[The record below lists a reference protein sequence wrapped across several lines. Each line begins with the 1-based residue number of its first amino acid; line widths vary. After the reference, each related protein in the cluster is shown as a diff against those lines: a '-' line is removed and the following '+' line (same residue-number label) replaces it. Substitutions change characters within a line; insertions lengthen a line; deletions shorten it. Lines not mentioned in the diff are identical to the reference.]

1 MRICQPT
8 FNAALT
14 GYIEASDRDDAERN
28 RLCPPN
34 PYPTAARDWIG
45 GTHISMSAQAAWNN
59 EADLMTW
66 LTGARLNAVSAM
78 NDHLGEPEMQ
88 SALGR
93 YLTNLEPGLA
103 KLEKLAATR

>member
-1 MRICQPT
+1 MPNGTGCARRTRI
-8 FNAALT
+8 
-14 GYIEASDRDDAERN
+14 
-28 RLCPPN
+28 RLQR
-34 PYPTAARDWIG
+34 RDWIG

-59 EADLMTW
+59 EADLVTW

-78 NDHLGEPEMQ
+78 NDHLGDPEMQ

-93 YLTNLEPGLA
+93 YITNLEPGLA